1 MHSTFYRRCFQLAIA
16 ALLGYALFKM
26 LDPLLR
32 TVTWAV
38 VLAFSLYPL
47 HERLTQMLRGRS
59 ALSAGIITGLTPFL
73 VVAPLAILGVAFAG
87 QVARLISYVRGHPAV
102 SFKDVL
108 DRVTAYPMIGH
119 AVGWVRENV
128 PVSFEQVH
136 GWLTNSVETLLKSVA
151 SMGGGVALGVF
162 GTLVSFFL
170 MLFMLFYF
178 LNDGRAMLDALTRLI
193 PVERGRRAQL
203 LKYLADVTRAVVFGS
218 VATALIQGVIIGIGF
233 AIVGLASPLVF
244 GVLGAITAFLPG
256 GAAMVM
262 VPAILYV
269 GFSGHWGAAIFLVC
283 WTVALWVV
291 ENVLRLVLTRHHAQ
305 VSTLAIFVGAIG
317 GAAAFGILGL
327 LIGPVLLSFAV
338 ALVRFATESLP
349 AEA

>member
-1 MHSTFYRRCFQLAIA
+1 VHSNFYRHCFQIAIA
-16 ALLGYALFKM
+16 ALLGYALLKM
-26 LDPLLR
+26 LDPLLH

-47 HERLTQMLRGRS
+47 HERLTRKLRGRS
-59 ALSAGIITGLTPFL
+59 ALSASIITALTPFFVL
-73 VVAPLAILGVAFAG
+73 APLAVLGVAFAG
-87 QVARLISYVRGHPAV
+87 QVARLVSYVRGHPAV
-102 SFKDVL
+102 SFTDVL
-108 DRVTAYPMIGH
+108 DRLTAYPMIGH

-128 PVSFEQVH
+128 PVSFDQVQ

-162 GTLVSFFL
+162 GTLVSFLL

-178 LNDGRAMLDALTRLI
+178 LNDGRAMLDAVTRLI
-193 PVERGRRAQL
+193 PVERERRARL
-203 LKYLADVTRAVVFGS
+203 LKYLGDVTRAVVFGS
-218 VATALIQGVIIGIGF
+218 AATALIQGVIIGIGF

-256 GAAMVM
+256 GSGMVM

-269 GFSGHWGAAIFLVC
+269 GFTGRLGAAIFLAC
-283 WTVALWVV
+283 WTAMLWVV
-291 ENVLRLVLTRHHAQ
+291 ENVLRLVLTKHHAE
-305 VSTLAIFVGAIG
+305 VSTLAIFLGAIG
-317 GAAAFGILGL
+317 GVTAFGILGL
-327 LIGPVLLSFAV
+327 LVGPLLLSFAV

>member
-1 MHSTFYRRCFQLAIA
+1 MHSDFYRRCFQIAIA
-16 ALLGYALFKM
+16 ALLGYALFRM

-32 TVTWAV
+32 TITWAV

-47 HERLTQMLRGRS
+47 HEWLTRKLRGRA
-59 ALSAGIITGLTPFL
+59 ALSASIITALTPFL
-73 VVAPLAILGVAFAG
+73 VVAPLAVLGVAFAG
-87 QVARLISYVRGHPAV
+87 QVTRLIGFVRGHPSV
-102 SFKDVL
+102 SFNDVVG
-108 DRVTAYPMIGH
+108 RVEAYPMIGP
-119 AVGWVRENV
+119 AIGWVRDNV
-128 PVSFEQVH
+128 PVSFEQVQ
-136 GWLTNSVETLLKSVA
+136 GWLTNSVEALLKSLA
-151 SMGGGVALGVF
+151 SMGGGVALGVV
-162 GTLVSFFL
+162 GALVSFFL

-178 LNDGRAMLDALTRLI
+178 LSDGRAMLDALTRLI

-203 LKYLADVTRAVVFGS
+203 LKYLGDVTRAVVFGS

-233 AIVGLASPLVF
+233 AIARLPSPLVF
-244 GVLGAITAFLPG
+244 GVLGAVMAFLPG
-256 GAAMVM
+256 GSGVVM

-269 GFSGHWGAAIFLVC
+269 GLTGRWGAAIFLAC
-283 WTVALWVV
+283 WTALLWIV

-305 VSTLAIFVGAIG
+305 VSTLAIFLGAIG

-327 LIGPVLLSFAV
+327 LVGPVLLSFAV

>member
-1 MHSTFYRRCFQLAIA
+1 MHSTFYRRCFQIALA

-47 HERLTQMLRGRS
+47 HEWLARKLRGRS
-59 ALSAGIITGLTPFL
+59 GLSAGIITALTPFL
-73 VVAPLAILGVAFAG
+73 VVAPLAVLGVAFAA
-87 QVARLISYVRGHPAV
+87 QVARLISYVRGHP
-102 SFKDVL
+102 SMSLNDVL
-108 DRVTAYPMIGH
+108 GRLESYPMIGR
-119 AVGWVRENV
+119 AVGWVRDNV
-128 PVSFEQVH
+128 PVSLEQVQ
-136 GWLTNSVETLLKSVA
+136 GWLTESVEALLKSVA

-233 AIVGLASPLVF
+233 ALVGLASPLVF
-244 GVLGAITAFLPG
+244 GVLGAVTAFLPG
-256 GAAMVM
+256 GSGMVM
-262 VPAILYV
+262 VPAILWV
-269 GFSGHWGAAIFLVC
+269 GFSGRWGATIFLVC
-283 WTVALWVV
+283 WAAMLWIV
-291 ENVLRLVLTRHHAQ
+291 ENVLRLALTRHHAQ

-327 LIGPVLLSFAV
+327 LVGPVLLSFAV

>member
-1 MHSTFYRRCFQLAIA
+1 MHSNFYRRCFQIAIA

-47 HERLTQMLRGRS
+47 HEWLTRKLRGRS
-59 ALSAGIITGLTPFL
+59 ALSASIITALTPFF
-73 VVAPLAILGVAFAG
+73 VVAPLAVLGVAFAG
-87 QVARLISYVRGHPAV
+87 QVARLVTYVRGHPAV
-102 SFKDVL
+102 SFRDVL
-108 DRVTAYPMIGH
+108 DRVTTYPMIGH

-128 PVSFEQVH
+128 PVSFDQVQ

-178 LNDGRAMLDALTRLI
+178 LNDGRAMLAAVTRLI

-203 LKYLADVTRAVVFGS
+203 LKYLGAVTRAVVFGS
-218 VATALIQGVIIGIGF
+218 VATALIQGVLIGIGF
-233 AIVGLASPLVF
+233 AIVDLASPLVF
-244 GVLGAITAFLPG
+244 GVLGAITSFLPG
-256 GAAMVM
+256 GSSMVM
-262 VPAILYV
+262 VPAMLYV
-269 GFSGHWGAAIFLVC
+269 GFTGRWGAAIFLAC
-283 WTVALWVV
+283 WTAMLWIV
-291 ENVLRLVLTRHHAQ
+291 ENVLRLMLTKHQAQ
-305 VSTLAIFVGAIG
+305 VSTLAIFLGAIG
-317 GAAAFGILGL
+317 GAAAFGIVGL
-327 LIGPVLLSFAV
+327 LVGPVLLSFAV